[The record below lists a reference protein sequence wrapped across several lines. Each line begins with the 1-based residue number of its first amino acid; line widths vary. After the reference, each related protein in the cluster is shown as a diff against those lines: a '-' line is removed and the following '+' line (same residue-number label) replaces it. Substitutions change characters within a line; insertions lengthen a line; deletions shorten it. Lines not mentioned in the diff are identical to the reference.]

1 MWEVLIQKDQEWFV
15 YLNNLGSPQW
25 DPLWRAISDK
35 WVALPLYALLL
46 LLAVRELGWKRTAL
60 FLVFVALLITCTD
73 QLANFFKY
81 GMQRLRPCHEPSL
94 EGIVRLAKSSCGG
107 HFGYFSAHA
116 ANAFGLAAYFAVFWG
131 VIIIGFSGLIL
142 WFPEFFTALGIPG
155 WVINVATIVHSDEA
169 LLATGFIFTV
179 HFFNTH
185 FRPDKFPMDKVI
197 FSGLVPLEEYKKD
210 RPREYKKLVDSG
222 ELEKRLFKGQIS
234 EKRLRVI
241 KIFGFSALFVGISLI
256 GLIIYSVLFGY
267 N

>member
-131 VIIIGFSGLIL
+131 WRHRVWAIFLLLWALMVGYSRIYLGVHYPLDVLTGMFVGGL
-142 WFPEFFTALGIPG
+142 LGY
-155 WVINVATIVHSDEA
+155 
-169 LLATGFIFTV
+169 IFA
-179 HFFNTH
+179 
-185 FRPDKFPMDKVI
+185 
-197 FSGLVPLEEYKKD
+197 
-210 RPREYKKLVDSG
+210 
-222 ELEKRLFKGQIS
+222 RLFSRADQK
-234 EKRLRVI
+234 
-241 KIFGFSALFVGISLI
+241 LFT
-256 GLIIYSVLFGY
+256 
-267 N
+267 